1 MVERTGSDKGIR
13 LGIMFGGRSGE
24 HEISLISARSVAS
37 AAVAKG
43 YEIVGIGITREGRWV
58 YVPDALGFL
67 SSGRTEVTPDCGPY
81 CCLVPDGS
89 RKGLLVEENS
99 GFQRVPLDVVF
110 PVLHG
115 VYGEDGTIQGYL
127 EICGIPYVGAP
138 TLASAIC
145 MDKDVT
151 KRILREAGIPCL
163 PARVVRRYSWE
174 RSKNAVICSL
184 LDSIHFPCFVKPS
197 GSGSSLGAAMVKR
210 PEDLPPALD
219 KALLYDWKALI
230 EPALTGALEV
240 ECSVLGNDEP
250 EVSIPGQI
258 VPAREFYD
266 YEAKY
271 VDPRTKLLIPAH
283 IDETTASR
291 VREIARRAFLAT
303 ECQGMARVDF
313 FVLPATGEVY
323 VNELN
328 TIPGFTSVSM
338 YPKLWEA
345 SGLPYPDLVGKLVDL
360 ALERQKNSWKHVLP
374 VAGEISCQV
383 D

>member
-1 MVERTGSDKGIR
+1 MSENRAFNGGTR

-37 AAVAKG
+37 AAAARG
-43 YEIVGIGITREGRWV
+43 YETVGIGITRQGRWV
-58 YVPDALGFL
+58 YFSDPLQFL
-67 SSGRTEVTPDCGPY
+67 SSGKTEVTPDSGPY
-81 CCLVPDGS
+81 CCLVPGDSG
-89 RKGLLVEENS
+89 RDLWVKEDS
-99 GFQRVPLDVVF
+99 GFRTVPLDVVF

-138 TLASAIC
+138 PLASAIC

-151 KRILREAGIPCL
+151 KRVLREAGIPCL
-163 PARVVRRYSWE
+163 PAKVVRRYLWQ
-174 RSKNAVICSL
+174 RSRDAILRSL
-184 LDSIHFPCFVKPS
+184 VESGDFPCFVKPS
-197 GSGSSLGAAMVKR
+197 GSGSSLGTTRVKR
-210 PEDLPPALD
+210 PEDLGPALD
-219 KALLYDWKALI
+219 KALLYDWKALV
-230 EPALTGALEV
+230 EPDLTGALEV
-240 ECSVLGNDEP
+240 ECSVLGNDDP

-258 VPAREFYD
+258 IPAREFYD
-266 YEAKY
+266 YESKY
-271 VDPRTKLLIPAH
+271 VDPRTRLVIPAQ
-283 IDETTASR
+283 IDETTAGR

-313 FVLPATGEVY
+313 FILASGEIY

-345 SGLPYPDLVGKLVDL
+345 SGLSYPDLVGKLVEL
-360 ALERQKNSWKHVLP
+360 ALERYRNSWK
-374 VAGEISCQV
+374 QV
-383 D
+383 VPTL